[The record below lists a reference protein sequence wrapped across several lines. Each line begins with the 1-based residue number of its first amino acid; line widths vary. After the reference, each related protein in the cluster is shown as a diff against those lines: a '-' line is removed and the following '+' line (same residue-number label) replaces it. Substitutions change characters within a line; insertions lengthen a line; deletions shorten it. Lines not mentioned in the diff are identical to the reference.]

1 VHTTLESVV
10 GELLRQQRLTLAIAE
25 SCTGGLIGHCLSN
38 VPGSSDYFLGDVV
51 AYSYEAKERL
61 LDVPHDVIVREG
73 AVSEAVALAM
83 ARGVRRLLDAD
94 LALGMTGIA
103 GPGGGTPTKP
113 VGLVYIA
120 LVTPQGERVVRHVWQ
135 GDRLSNKQQSAEAAL
150 ALLRDYLEG
159 IRKSVI
165 RESGSPP

>member
-1 VHTTLESVV
+1 MHKTLESEV

-25 SCTGGLIGHCLSN
+25 SCTGGLIGHRLSN
-38 VPGSSDYFLGDVV
+38 VPGSSEYFLGDVV

-61 LDVPHDVIVREG
+61 LGVPHDVIVREG

-94 LALGMTGIA
+94 LALCVTGIA

-120 LVTPQGERVVRHVWQ
+120 MVTPQGERVVRHVWP
-135 GDRLSNKQQSAEAAL
+135 GNRLRNKQQSAEAAL
-150 ALLRDYLEG
+150 ALLRDYLAG
-159 IRKSVI
+159 
-165 RESGSPP
+165 GG

>member
-1 VHTTLESVV
+1 VHTTLESEV
-10 GELLRQQRLTLAIAE
+10 GKLLRQQRLTLAIAE
-25 SCTGGLIGHCLSN
+25 SCTGGLIGHRLSN

-61 LDVPHDVIVREG
+61 LGVPHDVIVREG
-73 AVSEAVALAM
+73 AVSEAVALAL
-83 ARGVRRLLDAD
+83 AREVRRLLDAD
-94 LALGMTGIA
+94 LALGVTGIA

-150 ALLRDYLEG
+150 ALLRDYLAG
-159 IRKSVI
+159 K
-165 RESGSPP
+165 G